1 MARPQCDPMLTARFT
16 APAVPK
22 TLVHRPE
29 LLRRLT
35 AGVQGPL
42 TLINGPAGSGKTV
55 LTAHWAAAGGRAPRP
70 PLWLTVEPGDAPGV
84 FWAYL
89 LEALHR
95 GGVELPAAVGRPTRA
110 EGVTQSFLV
119 RLAAGLAESGSAR
132 PVVLVL
138 DQFDTAQPAALTEG
152 LDFVLR
158 HAAGGLRIVLT
169 SRTDSLLPLHRYRA
183 AGEIAEIRHADLRF
197 THADAE
203 ALLSEH
209 RLDISQDGIRLLLQR
224 TEGWAAGVRL
234 CALAMQRSPDPEA
247 FVRQF
252 AADRTTIADYLLKE
266 VLDAQPPA
274 TQDLLLRVSVTDR
287 VHPDLADALTGRD
300 DAAPTLARLA
310 RDNAFLEQV
319 DASAWYRLHP
329 LFAEVLRAHLR
340 QRHPGLEQQLHGRA
354 ARWLAGTGRLN
365 EAVVQGA
372 AAGDWQFA
380 AGRLVDDLAIG
391 RLFTGLEAERLN
403 RAFAPLPAD
412 APGAAPALV
421 GAAARLVVQDLPGYA
436 EAVRRADSHL
446 GPGSGAAA
454 RLTRAFLGVLAGRAH
469 ADPAATER
477 AAADAERVLG
487 ELPHPLVAARPE
499 IRALLLAALG
509 AVRLG
514 AGRLD
519 GAHRA
524 LTAAVDACAEPAAES
539 AAELGTQ
546 YPLCD
551 ALGSLALAEL
561 LGGRLR
567 QAAEH
572 ARAALVVAEQS
583 ALPPERRSGT
593 GHLVLAGVAVEQD
606 DLAAARSHLE
616 LAAAAAAAGPRP
628 EPVAAVQAAVIGA
641 RLAAAEGDGEAAL
654 AVLARLGP
662 TGPAPAAA
670 PLSGWAAEALAVA
683 ASAAHLACGDAEEAL
698 RVLDAAPAG
707 RPEHTLARAR
717 ALLAA
722 GRAESAA
729 RQLAA
734 LPADDG
740 PADNGPAAPLRVGAL
755 LLGAE
760 IAAADGRTGEAR
772 RKLAEAVELA
782 RPQELRRPFADSGP
796 WVRRSLREAPRPAAR
811 HSRPTDGPT
820 AADGPTGA
828 TGPTGADGPPPVVE
842 ALSAR
847 ETEVLRQAAR
857 MLSTE
862 EIAAELYVSANTVK
876 THLKSIYRKLC
887 VTRRSDAVHRA
898 QDLGLL

>member
-70 PLWLTVEPGDAPGV
+70 PLWLTVEPDDAPGV
-84 FWAYL
+84 FWAYV

-95 GGVELPAAVGRPTRA
+95 GGVELPAGVGRPTRA

-119 RLAAGLAESGSAR
+119 RLAAGLAESEAAR

-138 DQFDTAQPAALTEG
+138 DQFDTAQPPAMTEG

-158 HAAGGLRIVLT
+158 HASGGLRIVLT

-203 ALLSEH
+203 ALLAEH
-209 RLDISQDGIRLLLQR
+209 RLDISQAGIRLLVQR

-252 AADRTTIADYLLKE
+252 AADRTTIADYLLTE

-300 DAAPTLARLA
+300 DAARTLAGLA
-310 RDNAFLEQV
+310 RDNAFLERV

-365 EAVVQGA
+365 EAVVQAA
-372 AAGDWQFA
+372 AAGDWPFA

-391 RLFTGLEAERLN
+391 RLFTGLEAEQLN

-421 GAAARLVVQDLPGYA
+421 GAAARLVVQDLPGYE

-446 GPGSGAAA
+446 GPGSDAAA
-454 RLTRAFLGVLAGRAH
+454 RLSRAFLGVLAGRATG
-469 ADPAATER
+469 DPAATER
-477 AAADAERVLG
+477 AAADAEHLLG
-487 ELPHPLVAARPE
+487 VVPAPLVAAHPE
-499 IRALLLAALG
+499 LRALLLAALG

-519 GAHRA
+519 GAQSA
-524 LTAAVDACAEPAAES
+524 LTAAVDACTEPATGPGTEP
-539 AAELGTQ
+539 GTQ

-561 LGGRLR
+561 LRGRLR
-567 QAAEH
+567 RAAEH
-572 ARAALVVAEQS
+572 ARASLVVAEQS

-606 DLAAARSHLE
+606 DLPAARSHLD
-616 LAAAAAAAGPRP
+616 LATATAAAGPRP
-628 EPVAAVQAAVIGA
+628 EPAVAVQAAVIGA
-641 RLAAAEGDGEAAL
+641 RIAVAEGDGEAAL
-654 AVLARLGP
+654 AVLARLRPGGTAP
-662 TGPAPAAA
+662 PAGLPA
-670 PLSGWAAEALAVA
+670 WAADALAVA
-683 ASAAHLACGDAEEAL
+683 ESVAHLARGDAEAAL
-698 RVLDAAPAG
+698 RVLDAAPSG
-707 RPEHTLARAR
+707 RPEHALARAR

-722 GRAESAA
+722 GHTEPAA
-729 RQLAA
+729 HELAG

-740 PADNGPAAPLRVGAL
+740 LAAPVRVGACL
-755 LLGAE
+755 LRAE
-760 IAAADGRTGEAR
+760 IAAADGRAGEAR
-772 RKLAEAVELA
+772 RKLAEAVDLA
-782 RPQELRRPFADSGP
+782 RPADLRRPFAESGP
-796 WVRRSLREAPRPAAR
+796 WVRRSLREAPRPAPR
-811 HSRPTDGPT
+811 HNRT
-820 AADGPTGA
+820 AEGPTG
-828 TGPTGADGPPPVVE
+828 PDGPPPVVE